1 MHDAVAAP
9 TTMHYLVVD
18 DPITA
23 SVTMPTCR
31 SWRPPLDVDHAVAAP
46 ITTPSSPS
54 GIAPQLLLAS
64 HQLSMMTM
72 ASHHRRRHHADSS
85 CGSFAPPS
93 SHSGTAWPPS
103 SFLRRRPPSRMKS
116 VAPQPTPS
124 QRRSPRTILSWMT
137 SSQRQSPH
145 RLAVDDAV
153 AAPSTTA
160 SCRMWRPSLDVDDA
174 FAAQIA
180 TTSSP
185 HNGLAPSKPQAAS
198 RHHKHP
204 ACAATA
210 AGSTRL
216 RYQLLAPPLATPLLL
231 PLAAS
236 HSSLFSL
243 LWVLISQEHTHTHT
257 WWETHTHTHFT
268 KEKAGFALS
277 PVKITDATCFLLRPS
292 WP

>member
-1 MHDAVAAP
+1 MA
-9 TTMHYLVVD
+9 T
-18 DPITA
+18 I
-23 SVTMPTCR
+23 
-31 SWRPPLDVDHAVAAP
+31 
-46 ITTPSSPS
+46 
-54 GIAPQLLLAS
+54 LLALSASIS
-64 HQLSMMTM
+64 HGVRCDT
-72 ASHHRRRHHADSS
+72 AD
-85 CGSFAPPS
+85 
-93 SHSGTAWPPS
+93 
-103 SFLRRRPPSRMKS
+103 
-116 VAPQPTPS
+116 V
-124 QRRSPRTILSWMT
+124 
-137 SSQRQSPH
+137 
-145 RLAVDDAV
+145 V

-243 LWVLISQEHTHTHT
+243 LWVLISQEHTHTHMVGNSHA
-257 WWETHTHTHFT
+257 HTLNQGESWLCLVSGENHRRYMFSPSALLALTFFINST
-268 KEKAGFALS
+268 QVYIYKELDT
-277 PVKITDATCFLLRPS
+277 PTNPATTLGH
-292 WP
+292 